1 MGELIDA
8 AVGFPGVAFTSAMAV
23 VVCFWLLVAVGLGR
37 ADSFDEDADLG
48 AAGLGGMPVAV
59 AVSLL
64 VGTGWLVSLAGS
76 VALAQTGWAGL
87 AHAAGDVGLLVV
99 AALVAYGATRVLVLA
114 RARGPRGRADPS
126 PRDFVGSVCTIRT
139 GWVDL
144 ESGRAEV
151 AAPDGTVAVVE
162 VRQDPSAPGEP
173 LAVGGSARLHAYDT
187 TGAFFWAVPCS
198 VALAPGRPR
207 PRPARTTEDPPT
219 GHAPTGPADG
229 PWPHA
234 DCA

>member
-37 ADSFDEDADLG
+37 ADTFDEDADLG
-48 AAGLGGMPVAV
+48 AAGLGGVPVAV

-76 VALAQTGWAGL
+76 VALARTGWTGL
-87 AHAAGDVGLLVV
+87 AHAAGDLGLLAVS
-99 AALVAYGATRVLVLA
+99 ALVAYGVTRGLVRVSTRAA
-114 RARGPRGRADPS
+114 RDRAGPS
-126 PRDFVGSVCTIRT
+126 PRDLVGSVCTVRT

-162 VRQDPSAPGEP
+162 VRQDPSAAGEQ
-173 LAVGGSARLHAYDT
+173 LAVGGSARPHAYYAP
-187 TGAFFWAVPCS
+187 GAFFWAVPCS
-198 VALAPGRPR
+198 VALAPGRAR
-207 PRPARTTEDPPT
+207 PRTARAADGRPA
-219 GHAPTGPADG
+219 GPAPAG
-229 PWPHA
+229 PAEEPWPHA